1 MTLITDSSVSKYSA
15 QALVLL
21 FFPGSSFPED
31 SGGGEPTVTLS
42 VSDDGG
48 VLTGRAEIKEGE
60 RRVERFFAP
69 DAETVMRSD
78 RKRLCNLAVGGALYL
93 AGTEFCGVTP
103 PWGILTGV
111 RPAKMCRDMLECGI
125 TAAETEHILCH
136 DYFCTPDKA
145 HLAAE
150 TAVRE
155 AAVVTADE
163 KKNCSVY
170 IAIPFCPTKCSYCS
184 FTSFSSPRLL
194 SLIPD
199 YLERLY
205 EDIRNTFAIIKA
217 EGLKVSTV
225 YIGGGTPTVLDE
237 ARLEALLS
245 AVCRSIDPASLREF
259 TLEAGR
265 PDTITAE
272 KMRIAKDFGVTR
284 VSVNAQTMNG
294 DVLKSIGRRHTP
306 EDFLRAY
313 GIAAASGIRDI
324 NVDLIAGLP
333 GESAESFSASCARII
348 SLDPT
353 NITVHTFY
361 AKRAAEIV
369 KSEKGVYRAKD
380 TTASRAVSV
389 AHASLLEAGYRPYY
403 LYKQKNTAGNLE
415 NAGFSKVG
423 HEGIYNILMMEE
435 IHTVFGIG
443 ASAMTKFVS
452 TADGGGK
459 IRRLC
464 ETKYP
469 YEYLDP
475 AKNSAER
482 HYRELSAACRAFYAA
497 AAGDKNTNGSFAPK
511 QTGNE
516 NI

>member
-1 MTLITDSSVSKYSA
+1 M
-15 QALVLL
+15 
-21 FFPGSSFPED
+21 
-31 SGGGEPTVTLS
+31 
-42 VSDDGG
+42 
-48 VLTGRAEIKEGE
+48 
-60 RRVERFFAP
+60 
-69 DAETVMRSD
+69 
-78 RKRLCNLAVGGALYL
+78 
-93 AGTEFCGVTP
+93 
-103 PWGILTGV
+103 
-111 RPAKMCRDMLECGI
+111 
-125 TAAETEHILCH
+125 
-136 DYFCTPDKA
+136 
-145 HLAAE
+145 
-150 TAVRE
+150 
-155 AAVVTADE
+155 
-163 KKNCSVY
+163 
-170 IAIPFCPTKCSYCS
+170 
-184 FTSFSSPRLL
+184 
-194 SLIPD
+194 
-199 YLERLY
+199 
-205 EDIRNTFAIIKA
+205 
-217 EGLKVSTV
+217 
-225 YIGGGTPTVLDE
+225 LDE

-333 GESAESFSASCARII
+333 GESAESFSASCERII

-369 KSEKGVYRAKD
+369 KSENGVYRAKD

-452 TADGGGK
+452 PADGGGR

-482 HYRELSAACRAFYAA
+482 HYSELSAACRAFYAA